1 LFEMLGG
8 MRVNQILCTSFGG
21 MQIDIPTQHDERSH
35 VQPDGQLLHDTT
47 GSLLDEAPGHDELAA
62 MLHCHE
68 QMDLELPL
76 GPALGPLVLP
86 AWLRDKFGTL
96 SNSDWASLCEV
107 GVAAAV
113 EEAGA
118 GTECVGGASDMPELV
133 LCAPNYGFVW

>member
-1 LFEMLGG
+1 M
-8 MRVNQILCTSFGG
+8 
-21 MQIDIPTQHDERSH
+21 
-35 VQPDGQLLHDTT
+35 HDTT
-47 GSLLDEAPGHDELAA
+47 GSLLDEAPENDLLAA

-68 QMDLELPL
+68 EMDLELPL

-86 AWLRDKFGTL
+86 AWLREKFGTL

-118 GTECVGGASDMPELV
+118 GKECVGGASDMPELD
-133 LCAPNYGFVW
+133 LCAPHYGFVW